1 MSLLRPAL
9 TWLLIWLLAFAA
21 PAQAVQ
27 NMLLLE
33 AALGARAAKTGLI
46 RDQVSDH
53 NGDYGETLTEQGTVY
68 NPFRWNGEQLDA
80 ESGLYYL
87 RNRYYQPST
96 GRFMQRDPIGYEGGL
111 NLYAY
116 CGGDPINRVDPLGLE
131 EIYPDQGKYPSQELQ
146 DFRKE
151 YGWPGAT
158 QEQMQSQINWENDAL
173 QSQITVHFIKRIPGV
188 QILGA
193 YGRGRAQPA
202 EGLQPS
208 DLGSMPS
215 SSYTVKPA
223 QVTTNRF
230 NGNQFRD
237 AIVGRLQQLY
247 PASDGFTVVK
257 EARFLEGARILDA
270 GVKNAN
276 GEWVLGVEAKAGRA
290 PRYSGTQLRND
301 ITIESKFGFPVVV
314 LFKR

>member
-1 MSLLRPAL
+1 MFPVALSLGGMLMRVTVVAVVPRVVRILSRIRQAEAQVPAPV
-9 TWLLIWLLAFAA
+9 TADQPAEEPA
-21 PAQAVQ
+21 PVVASPVRVQ
-27 NMLLLE
+27 KMPTRRWTNTRSVKRKSPSLC
-33 AALGARAAKTGLI
+33 AWWAPTGARAPPSHFGGSRSWA
-46 RDQVSDH
+46 
-53 NGDYGETLTEQGTVY
+53 
-68 NPFRWNGEQLDA
+68 
-80 ESGLYYL
+80 YL
-87 RNRYYQPST
+87 HTRS
-96 GRFMQRDPIGYEGGL
+96 F
-111 NLYAY
+111 
-116 CGGDPINRVDPLGLE
+116 PINRVDPLGLE

>member
-1 MSLLRPAL
+1 MNRILAWFLVALIFAMSGPLQ
-9 TWLLIWLLAFAA
+9 AA
-21 PAQAVQ
+21 TMASARGFEKS
-27 NMLLLE
+27 LYGRS
-33 AALGARAAKTGLI
+33 AAWADK
-46 RDQVSDH
+46 
-53 NGDYGETLTEQGTVY
+53 
-68 NPFRWNGEQLDA
+68 
-80 ESGLYYL
+80 
-87 RNRYYQPST
+87 
-96 GRFMQRDPIGYEGGL
+96 
-111 NLYAY
+111 YAY